1 MKKLA
6 LFSLLF
12 LAIFEVVSAQENQ
25 IFKILNWN
33 TPEKQKNLLVWYDP
47 QDLSTVKTLGM
58 NSSSIQA
65 LVDKSNWRN
74 TIYQQNTNFQ
84 PILISDSNWGNGTK
98 NGVSFHR
105 GGYMVFKFEKTKS
118 INEVT
123 SFVVCKNNI
132 GGSQL
137 LYDLSLEGGE
147 GVASCYSGNNS
158 IETRVP
164 NSLVSFVPDFNNN
177 VNKYLIISTRGKSG
191 NIQSHLNESSYNGAG
206 NRNFQGSTYNR
217 IRLSTQPGDAPSN
230 GVLYELILF
239 DTKLSDQEFELV
251 KGYLEKKYQILQSN
265 TAGINPSENPKTINS
280 ALTDYQ
286 SISNNPVGEVIGGIP
301 QRSASEG
308 LLNTVVV
315 KYDEVQS
322 KVSSNAPNIKWVKLN
337 NKFGFVNSDN
347 FLITPIKY
355 DKIGD
360 DLTFFLFNEEFN
372 EYGLCNVMVLNK
384 WGLVDSNGVEV
395 VAPKYDRQLNFK
407 EGLALAIEQEKG
419 VKVIDVKGNV
429 RIDFSEAKYSGIT
442 SLGGLFKEGVMEV
455 KYNGSWIY
463 IDSNGVLTTNK
474 FRTSAANSNPINLLG
489 RVYTKSASNTNTTT
503 IEFSYSST
511 GRSVNVANALGRQF
525 QTDLYFTYKIDGNVL
540 VITYENNAGTEKYTI
555 DENSATLVSTH
566 LQGYVDGKW
575 GQIYWKREK

>member
-1 MKKLA
+1 MKKTSLFFISKLVLVGFVHSSEPSNSNRIFRSSTDYPTNSNILVGKGLGSIFQKSTTRFSYACILA
-6 LFSLLF
+6 LILLF
-12 LAIFEVVSAQENQ
+12 SFSKTNAQSSIIGNPIKIGNIEVAQYDFRKIPWIDANNSCMSLGDGWRLPTIDEL
-25 IFKILNWN
+25 KILYQNRESIGNFKWDSYWSSTKGNIVIAWRLNFGDGMAYDRDN
-33 TPEKQKNLLVWYDP
+33 TDNTACVRAVRNSIINTTKQAGNA
-47 QDLSTVKTLGM
+47 S
-58 NSSSIQA
+58 NSSGLDS
-65 LVDKSNWRN
+65 
-74 TIYQQNTNFQ
+74 NFQ
-84 PILISDSNWGNGTK
+84 
-98 NGVSFHR
+98 
-105 GGYMVFKFEKTKS
+105 KT
-118 INEVT
+118 T
-123 SFVVCKNNI
+123 
-132 GGSQL
+132 
-137 LYDLSLEGGE
+137 
-147 GVASCYSGNNS
+147 
-158 IETRVP
+158 T
-164 NSLVSFVPDFNNN
+164 
-177 VNKYLIISTRGKSG
+177 
-191 NIQSHLNESSYNGAG
+191 
-206 NRNFQGSTYNR
+206 
-217 IRLSTQPGDAPSN
+217 
-230 GVLYELILF
+230 
-239 DTKLSDQEFELV
+239 
-251 KGYLEKKYQILQSN
+251 
-265 TAGINPSENPKTINS
+265 
-280 ALTDYQ
+280 
-286 SISNNPVGEVIGGIP
+286 
-301 QRSASEG
+301 EG

-442 SLGGLFKEGVMEV
+442 SFGGLFKEGVMEV